1 MTLRRCLFVIITVCL
16 SGLLALPA
24 AAQRNGKHVAGRF
37 DYYQLVLSWSPTHC
51 ETNSRGRN
59 DTQCGP
65 RRSRPYAFVL
75 HGLWPQYERGY
86 PESCRTRSRPF
97 VPNHVID
104 SMMDIM
110 PSRGLIIHE
119 YKKHGTCSGYTPAD
133 YYKASRLLY
142 NRITIP
148 KRYRQ
153 PEAAQFVRPGELAND
168 FLDANPKLKPGML
181 HVVCRRGRGNQ
192 LREVR
197 ICFDKKG
204 RFRECGA
211 DSARHRCKRDKM
223 YVPPVRASR

>member
-1 MTLRRCLFVIITVCL
+1 MTYRGFNIAVTIMTLVSVFT
-16 SGLLALPA
+16 LPA
-24 AAQRNGKHVAGRF
+24 FAQRSGKHVAGRF

-65 RRSRPYAFVL
+65 RRARAYAFVL

-86 PESCRTRSRPF
+86 PEFCRTRKRPF
-97 VPNHVID
+97 VPNNIID
-104 SMMDIM
+104 GVLDIM
-110 PSRGLIIHE
+110 PSRGLIIHQ

-133 YYKASRLLY
+133 YFKASRLLY
-142 NRITIP
+142 QRIAIP

-153 PEAAQFVRPGELAND
+153 PKAAQFATPRQLTDD
-168 FLDANPKLKPGML
+168 FLAANPKLRPSML
-181 HVVCRRGRGNQ
+181 TVVCRRGRGNQ

-204 RFRECGA
+204 RFRQCGA
-211 DSARHRCKRDKM
+211 DSARHRCKREKM
-223 YVPPVRASR
+223 YIPPARLAR